1 MPRIEL
7 SASKGLVQTA
17 GQGFVD
23 KDFQT
28 HAAVNVDLTAS
39 PTAAQKGALI
49 HLVTLAGVN
58 KTFKLSAA
66 ADSTA
71 GQIKFIVL
79 TSTGG
84 GTLTI
89 NNHDGVQIGAAAL
102 NAASDFAICVFDGTN
117 WVAGQSLA

>member
-89 NNHDGVQIGAAAL
+89 NNHDGVQIGDTL
-102 NAASDFAICVFDGTN
+102 NAAGDFAICVFDGTN